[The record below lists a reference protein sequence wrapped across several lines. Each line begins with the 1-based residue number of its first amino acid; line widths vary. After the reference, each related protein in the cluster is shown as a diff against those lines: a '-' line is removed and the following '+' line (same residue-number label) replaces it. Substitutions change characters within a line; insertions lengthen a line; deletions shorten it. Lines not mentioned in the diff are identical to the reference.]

1 MAIKRR
7 FIRIEEI
14 EQKTPLTKGDVL
26 ELVEN
31 GDLSFC
37 AYVSLKKLGA
47 RYPTGRTPVCA
58 VFDYEGIVGL
68 HGKESKQFAL
78 KKTVH
83 SVSDVIIKQPEKVK
97 RWGSIEHYFGEIKSH
112 IIEYHS
118 NFHAQPKS
126 EFFAFAQVAYELRP
140 KQQFQN
146 FVYEMNELLK
156 KKTDNEV
163 DKQIEKETIPCLY
176 SKTVTISPSD
186 LRLDLEEIEALGIN
200 EPQELIVEPSQI
212 KTISSPSVE
221 THPIKRIIE
230 RLVEQYPN
238 QTSRKYWNL
247 LDEEVDKDTRQF
259 DKDSIIFDMNSDE
272 LHYFGLED
280 NTQKLS
286 YRRFQ
291 NLLSDIRKKVHG

>member
-1 MAIKRR
+1 M
-7 FIRIEEI
+7 
-14 EQKTPLTKGDVL
+14 
-26 ELVEN
+26 
-31 GDLSFC
+31 
-37 AYVSLKKLGA
+37 
-47 RYPTGRTPVCA
+47 
-58 VFDYEGIVGL
+58 
-68 HGKESKQFAL
+68 
-78 KKTVH
+78 
-83 SVSDVIIKQPEKVK
+83 
-97 RWGSIEHYFGEIKSH
+97 
-112 IIEYHS
+112 
-118 NFHAQPKS
+118 
-126 EFFAFAQVAYELRP
+126 
-140 KQQFQN
+140 
-146 FVYEMNELLK
+146 
-156 KKTDNEV
+156 
-163 DKQIEKETIPCLY
+163 
-176 SKTVTISPSD
+176 TISPSD